1 MEFKENIYLALNGI
15 KSNKMRSAL
24 TMLGLIIGISSV
36 ITIVTVGNAMAK
48 SVEGLLNDLGA
59 NSIQINVDAKPD
71 ENGNY
76 PSSMTFYPEDLMTEE
91 MLESYKEAFKDKIE
105 AVSVSEYLGEAKSTN
120 GRNSAKGSI
129 NGINAGGEMVMGSG
143 LNILAGRFFNER
155 EVAGA
160 KNVAVVSDAFVRKLF
175 PRENISDL
183 LGREINLEY
192 NGEIYPLNILGIYKY
207 EVTGFAANMVGD
219 MSTNIFVPITCA
231 YNIANY
237 TDPGFFYAQIKAS
250 KNVKDVESFSKLT
263 EKFFNERY
271 YMGSDKQITAYNMD
285 SMIRESQSMMSA
297 IKLAIGVIAGISLM
311 VGGIGVMN
319 IMTVSVT
326 ERTREIGTRKALG
339 AKNSAIRMQFIV
351 EAVIICLI
359 GGFLGVIAG
368 AVFGYLGSM
377 LLGERSLPDFLTVMV
392 SLLFSMAIGVFFG
405 YYPAKKAAM
414 LEPIEALRYE

>member
-48 SVEGLLNDLGA
+48 SVSGLLNDLGA
-59 NSIQINVDAKPD
+59 NSIQINVTAKPD
-71 ENGNY
+71 EDGNY
-76 PSSMTFYPEDLMTEE
+76 PSSMAFYEEDMMTDE
-91 MLESYKEAFKDKIE
+91 MIETYQEVFKDKLSNI
-105 AVSVSEYLGEAKSTN
+105 SLSNYLGEAKSTE
-120 GRNSAKGSI
+120 GRNAAKGEL
-129 NGINAGGEMVMGSG
+129 NGINAGGQLIMGSG
-143 LNILAGRFFNER
+143 LNLLAGRFFNKE
-155 EVAGA
+155 EVEGV
-160 KNVAVVSDAFVRKLF
+160 KNVVVVSDSFASKLF
-175 PRENISDL
+175 PNEKFTDL
-183 LGREINLEY
+183 IGREINLEFD
-192 NGEIYPLNILGIYKY
+192 GDIYPFSILGIYKY

-219 MSTNIFVPITCA
+219 VSTNIFIPITTSN
-231 YNIANY
+231 NIGSYDQAGY
-237 TDPGFFYAQIKAS
+237 FYAQIKAS
-250 KNVKDVESFSKLT
+250 ESVTDIESFSRLT

-271 YMGSDKQITAYNMD
+271 YTGSDKQITAYNMD

-297 IKLAIGVIAGISLM
+297 IKLAIGVIAGISLV

-339 AKNSAIRMQFIV
+339 AKNSAIKMQFIV

-368 AVFGYLGSM
+368 AIFGYLGSM
-377 LLGERSLPDFLTVMV
+377 LLGERSLPDLVTVAV